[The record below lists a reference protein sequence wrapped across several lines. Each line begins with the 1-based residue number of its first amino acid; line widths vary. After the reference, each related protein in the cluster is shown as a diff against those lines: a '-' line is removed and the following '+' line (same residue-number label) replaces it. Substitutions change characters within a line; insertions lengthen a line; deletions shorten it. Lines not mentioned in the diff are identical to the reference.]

1 MNPYTCCYCGVTKQT
16 QKQIVEHTIQEH
28 PTNEVKLRKCEL
40 STSTEK
46 CGYRTLNFKIIPSEL
61 ESLGKKVCVDDHGS
75 VFTKAVIVN
84 SPTTASPAHKKV
96 KQENK
101 LSPKA
106 KQNLFENM
114 SFCHHLPSDVL

>member
-1 MNPYTCCYCGVTKQT
+1 MDPYACCYCGVTKHT

-40 STSTEK
+40 STSTGK

-75 VFTKAVIVN
+75 VFTKAEKYYEFFIHCQP
-84 SPTTASPAHKKV
+84 SSQKG
-96 KQENK
+96 
-101 LSPKA
+101 KA
-106 KQNLFENM
+106 RK
-114 SFCHHLPSDVL
+114 